1 MISRNSL
8 LQAKEILKRKKEN
21 NINTKYIN
29 YQNNK
34 EEIENTI
41 LLDINIKLKN
51 DKIIHFKLGGFG
63 GVFKVVKENI
73 IKNRLSE
80 NFMNFFA
87 YNMIK
92 ESLKNNHKFLM
103 LIISVKP
110 FIFATIFSDI
120 YDTLV
125 EFLIK

>member
-1 MISRNSL
+1 
-8 LQAKEILKRKKEN
+8 
-21 NINTKYIN
+21 
-29 YQNNK
+29 
-34 EEIENTI
+34 
-41 LLDINIKLKN
+41 
-51 DKIIHFKLGGFG
+51 
-63 GVFKVVKENI
+63 
-73 IKNRLSE
+73 
-80 NFMNFFA
+80 MNFFA